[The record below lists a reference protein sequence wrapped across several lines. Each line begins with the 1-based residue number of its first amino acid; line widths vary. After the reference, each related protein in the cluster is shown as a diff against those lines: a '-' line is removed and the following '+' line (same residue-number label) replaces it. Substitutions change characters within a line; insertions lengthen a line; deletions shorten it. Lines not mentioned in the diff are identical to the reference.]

1 MKLRAHPLAIRIAYE
16 QFKQLDKI
24 NAQKQLFANLIIEQ
38 LKDIKG
44 LEVLKPLKDSK
55 NSWYAMIIKY
65 HPEHMNNVS
74 RERFVEAVVAE
85 GAVEVDIPGSTCPV
99 NYLELFKYPDL
110 LFEKYRNKIRYTEN
124 DFKNASNFYNSIIKI
139 PVWENKEDEEII
151 YKYIRALK
159 KVANNIEEL

>member
-1 MKLRAHPLAIRIAYE
+1 M
-16 QFKQLDKI
+16 
-24 NAQKQLFANLIIEQ
+24 
-38 LKDIKG
+38 
-44 LEVLKPLKDSK
+44 KDSK